1 MNDLKHRHNRLYPK
15 ILTTGDLAFGA
26 VKDIECALKDDR
38 ILNIALSGVYGSGKS
53 SVIETLIKRA
63 HPKQRF
69 LQISLATHASKEERE
84 SGAMNQNE
92 ILSLEYS
99 ILQQII
105 YLEDSL
111 LDSLF
116 SHKCHISEDGII
128 NKTLWTVFF
137 ILSLLLTFFPDL
149 IGHLKVFEDLTVPKA
164 LSTAI
169 GIIGLATFTVTS
181 IIGIYYV
188 VKQFRIKQLSI
199 NSGIGKAELESE
211 SAPVSLF
218 NQQLDNILLFFQR
231 TDYNV
236 VVFEDLDRFNYPQL
250 YLKLREIN
258 KIINSSKFVNRRIV
272 FVYAVKDDI
281 FNDNFRVKVFDYIRH
296 IPPVASPRNSKDFLR
311 VTLNEMGYEN
321 VISDKVLRHVATYLE
336 DMRTVL
342 NTANEFDQIYHDFS
356 FDERKDLK
364 PDNLLTFI
372 AYKNMHPD
380 KYALLSMQK
389 GILADTLTKEYR
401 ETLCGKLVDIKYSH
415 QKSQLEKAK
424 KIHGKFGEESEENLR
439 KRYFTALQ
447 YIYKIELNKISFG
460 DVRKEIIY
468 NFTHDEYL
476 FRKLLEQS
484 VIHYE
489 DMSGNRLTLD
499 IDNDKIFQ
507 KAYGGYSY
515 LDVVGASETYI
526 TYTENK
532 LNEYAASIRKY
543 DLKRLFGTEST
554 YLQEEIKGLDL
565 DYMAIRLIR
574 LGYFDIDYANYVSYF
589 REGLLTRNDYAILR
603 SIQNDAMRDT
613 FEIQPDNVAAIV
625 EELDIE
631 DFHLKSIQK
640 YQIADY
646 LSDVSVSQ
654 QNNKSFFRFIRTLW
668 EIGSSS
674 LEFVDK
680 YINDHADEKRKTH
693 FANIYFQPADEI
705 VRLWTDW
712 RDYDD
717 KHQSFNLLRY
727 WLLLGTINELDP
739 EQTSWLESHFQEVA
753 AVFDKLPE
761 TKKNSVLG
769 MNYEFL
775 SGATVEEKEFT
786 GKVFSDG
793 HFKPTS
799 ENIKVAVAVL
809 GIEPVFERALT
820 DKEICGFLLD
830 SNLIP
835 ADWKSIQKISHHF
848 VNEPNESFANYIIRN
863 AENLPLP
870 SPIELSKGTIR
881 TIYFNL
887 YKYCED
893 IRILEVIHSKLGIAT
908 FTVNIQPSD
917 SFKKTE
923 WFIDHGLIRYMPSN
937 MRILL
942 DFMPAMVN
950 RYLMAN
956 KTAFLNSIRHQRTDV
971 STILDICKC
980 DGIENDFL
988 EEIIDS
994 IPENTTLSEETSQK
1008 LLILIGGT
1016 TLFPTYKLMIGLLKT
1031 AKRSRAYWDAAI
1043 KYLDRQTDPKQIKE
1057 IINAVNPQM
1066 ENLFEGKPFV
1076 AANRYENIIR
1086 SLLIHKGLIKPG
1098 EN

>member
-15 ILTTGDLAFGA
+15 ILTPGDLAFGA

-111 LDSLF
+111 LESLF
-116 SHKCHISEDGII
+116 SHKCHLSEDGII

-149 IGHLKVFEDLTVPKA
+149 IGNLKVFEDLTVPKA

-296 IPPVASPRNSKDFLR
+296 IPPLASPRNSKDFLR

-372 AYKNMHPD
+372 AYKNVHPD

-401 ETLCGKLVDIKYSH
+401 ETLCGKLVDIKYSR

-424 KIHGKFGEESEENLR
+424 KIHEKFGEESEENLR
-439 KRYFTALQ
+439 ERYFTALQ
-447 YIYKIELNKISFG
+447 NLHGININKISFG
-460 DVRKEIIY
+460 DVHNEILY
-468 NFTHDEYL
+468 NFKKDEHL
-476 FRKLLEQS
+476 FTKLLEQT

-489 DMSGNRLTLD
+489 GITGDHTLA
-499 IDNDKIFQ
+499 IDNDEIFQ

-515 LDVVGASETYI
+515 LDVVSASETYI
-526 TYTENK
+526 TYMENK

-543 DLKRLFGTEST
+543 DLKRLFGAEST
-554 YLQEEIKGLDL
+554 YLQEEIKDLDL
-565 DYMAIRLIR
+565 DDMAIRLIR

-589 REGLLTRNDYAILR
+589 REGILTRNDYVILR
-603 SIQNDAMRDT
+603 SIQNDELRDT
-613 FEIQPDNVAAIV
+613 FEIQPDNIAAIV

-631 DFHLKSIQK
+631 DFQLKSIQK

-646 LSDVSVSQ
+646 LSDVPFRQ
-654 QNNKSFFRFIRTLW
+654 ENNKSFFRFIRTLW

-674 LEFVDK
+674 LVFIDK
-680 YINDHADEKRKTH
+680 YINDHADEKRKAH
-693 FANIYFQPADEI
+693 FANIYFQPADEL
-705 VRLWTDW
+705 VKLWTDW

-717 KHQSFNLLRY
+717 KQHSFNLLRY

-739 EQTSWLESHFQEVA
+739 EQTSWLESHFRDVA
-753 AVFDKLPE
+753 TVFNRLPE
-761 TKKNSVLG
+761 AKKNSLLG
-769 MNYEFL
+769 MNYDFL
-775 SGATVEEKEFT
+775 SGATAEEKEFT
-786 GKVFSDG
+786 EKVFNEG

-799 ENIKVAVAVL
+799 ENIKVAVSIL
-809 GIEPVFERALT
+809 GIEPVFDRALT

-835 ADWKSIQKISHHF
+835 ANWKSIQEISHHF
-848 VNEPNESFANYIIRN
+848 GNEPNESFANLIIHN
-863 AENLPLP
+863 AEKLPLP
-870 SPIELSKGTIR
+870 SPIELSKDTIR

-893 IRILEVIHSKLGIAT
+893 IRILEIIHSKLGIAT

-942 DFMPAMVN
+942 DFMPKMTS

-956 KTAFLNSIRHQRTDV
+956 KTAFLNSVRHQKTDV

-980 DGIENDFL
+980 DGIENGFL

-994 IPENTTLSEETSQK
+994 IPENTTLSEDNSLK
-1008 LLILIGGT
+1008 LLILIGET
-1016 TLFPTYKLMIGLLKT
+1016 SLFPTHKLMIRMLKT
-1031 AKRSRAYWDAAI
+1031 AKRSGAYWDAAI
-1043 KYLDRQTDPKQIKE
+1043 KYLDRQTDPKLIKE
-1057 IINAVNPQM
+1057 IIKAVNPQM

-1076 AANRYENIIR
+1076 AANRYENIIL
-1086 SLLIHKGLIKPG
+1086 SLLIDKGLIG
-1098 EN
+1098 SM

>member
-1 MNDLKHRHNRLYPK
+1 
-15 ILTTGDLAFGA
+15 
-26 VKDIECALKDDR
+26 
-38 ILNIALSGVYGSGKS
+38 
-53 SVIETLIKRA
+53 
-63 HPKQRF
+63 
-69 LQISLATHASKEERE
+69 
-84 SGAMNQNE
+84 
-92 ILSLEYS
+92 
-99 ILQQII
+99 
-105 YLEDSL
+105 
-111 LDSLF
+111 
-116 SHKCHISEDGII
+116 
-128 NKTLWTVFF
+128 
-137 ILSLLLTFFPDL
+137 
-149 IGHLKVFEDLTVPKA
+149 
-164 LSTAI
+164 
-169 GIIGLATFTVTS
+169 
-181 IIGIYYV
+181 
-188 VKQFRIKQLSI
+188 
-199 NSGIGKAELESE
+199 
-211 SAPVSLF
+211 
-218 NQQLDNILLFFQR
+218 
-231 TDYNV
+231 
-236 VVFEDLDRFNYPQL
+236 
-250 YLKLREIN
+250 
-258 KIINSSKFVNRRIV
+258 
-272 FVYAVKDDI
+272 
-281 FNDNFRVKVFDYIRH
+281 
-296 IPPVASPRNSKDFLR
+296 
-311 VTLNEMGYEN
+311 
-321 VISDKVLRHVATYLE
+321 
-336 DMRTVL
+336 
-342 NTANEFDQIYHDFS
+342 
-356 FDERKDLK
+356 
-364 PDNLLTFI
+364 
-372 AYKNMHPD
+372 
-380 KYALLSMQK
+380 
-389 GILADTLTKEYR
+389 
-401 ETLCGKLVDIKYSH
+401 
-415 QKSQLEKAK
+415 
-424 KIHGKFGEESEENLR
+424 
-439 KRYFTALQ
+439 
-447 YIYKIELNKISFG
+447 
-460 DVRKEIIY
+460 
-468 NFTHDEYL
+468 
-476 FRKLLEQS
+476 
-484 VIHYE
+484 
-489 DMSGNRLTLD
+489 MSGNRLTLD

-543 DLKRLFGTEST
+543 DLKRLFGTESI

-565 DYMAIRLIR
+565 DDMAIRLIR

-589 REGLLTRNDYAILR
+589 REGILTRNDYAILR

-631 DFHLKSIQK
+631 DFQLKSIQK

-646 LSDVSVSQ
+646 LSDVSVRQ

-693 FANIYFQPADEI
+693 FANIYFQPADELF
-705 VRLWTDW
+705 RLWTDW

-739 EQTSWLESHFQEVA
+739 EQTSWLESHFREVA

-761 TKKNSVLG
+761 TKKNSLLG

-775 SGATVEEKEFT
+775 SGATAEEKEFT

-799 ENIKVAVAVL
+799 ENIKVTVAVL
-809 GIEPVFERALT
+809 GIEPVFERALP

-848 VNEPNESFANYIIRN
+848 VNEPNESFVNYIIRN

-942 DFMPAMVN
+942 DFMPSMVN

-971 STILDICKC
+971 STIMDICTC
-980 DGIENDFL
+980 EGIENGFL

-1016 TLFPTYKLMIGLLKT
+1016 SLFPTHKLMIRLLKT